1 MKIRPRFVSG
11 TKESECK
18 GRVRL
23 RLGVSMFGAFAMLIL
38 DNEDFRR
45 YDPFLIWVFCD
56 YHDG

>member
-45 YDPFLIWVFCD
+45 YDPFLIWMD
-56 YHDG
+56 S